1 LTGFETTAAIFGK
14 GDFGPAWLKMTY
26 VPLRRSGIWKK
37 FLSEIK
43 NIHYKTEEGV
53 AHEII

>member
-1 LTGFETTAAIFGK
+1 MVQENFNQK
-14 GDFGPAWLKMTY
+14 
-26 VPLRRSGIWKK
+26 KK

-53 AHEII
+53 AHEIV